1 MRLKALVITLL
12 LLCPACGGSSDW
24 NDSHKTNFLR
34 ACRREAGYEKQDL
47 CTPLAMEIENRINQG
62 ASKTCLL
69 FSGNDIAVADDPTQR
84 AEAQERFDSC

>member
-1 MRLKALVITLL
+1 MRLIALLLTLV

-34 ACRREAGYEKQDL
+34 ACRREAGYDKQDL
-47 CTPLAMEIENRINQG
+47 CTPLATEIEDRIKQG

-69 FSGNDIAVADDPTQR
+69 FSANDIAVAEDSTKRD
-84 AEAQERFDSC
+84 EAQQKFDSC